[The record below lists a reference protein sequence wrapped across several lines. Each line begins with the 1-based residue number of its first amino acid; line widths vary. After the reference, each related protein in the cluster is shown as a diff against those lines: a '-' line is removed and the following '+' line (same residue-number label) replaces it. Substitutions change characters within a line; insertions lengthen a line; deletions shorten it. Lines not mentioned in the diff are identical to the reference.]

1 MPAARALQ
9 IAPLW
14 QNAPIDAGR
23 GAICYVFSLP
33 QSLARRLQS
42 GPIMTHAV
50 LTAAIDS
57 DWRLVSQER
66 PCPVCGAEDTCGI
79 HTVDKFACCARA
91 PSEWKLTNGS
101 WLHRLQSPQAPAPL
115 ADVPAR
121 LQPAAN
127 ANGLRF

>member
-9 IAPLW
+9 SAPLW
-14 QNAPIDAGR
+14 QNAPILMGR
-23 GAICYVFSLP
+23 KVFCSVFSEANA
-33 QSLARRLQS
+33 LARWLQTR
-42 GPIMTHAV
+42 PIMTHAV

-57 DWRLVSQER
+57 DWKLVSQER
-66 PCPVCGAEDTCGI
+66 PCPVCGAEDTCGV
-79 HTVDKFACCARA
+79 HTVDEFACCARA

-101 WLHRLQSPQAPAPL
+101 WLHRLQSAQAPAAL
-115 ADVPAR
+115 ADVSAR

>member
-1 MPAARALQ
+1 MPSARALQ

-14 QNAPIDAGR
+14 QNAPLVVR
-23 GAICYVFSLP
+23 RNVNCWLFS
-33 QSLARRLQS
+33 QCRRMARWLQT
-42 GPIMTHAV
+42 GPIMTRAV
-50 LTAAIDS
+50 LSPAIDS

-66 PCPVCGAEDTCGI
+66 PCPVCGAEDTCGV

-101 WLHRLQSPQAPAPL
+101 WLHRLQPQAPAVL

>member
-1 MPAARALQ
+1 
-9 IAPLW
+9 
-14 QNAPIDAGR
+14 
-23 GAICYVFSLP
+23 
-33 QSLARRLQS
+33 
-42 GPIMTHAV
+42 MTHAV
-50 LTAAIDS
+50 LSPAIDS

-66 PCPVCGAEDTCGI
+66 PCPVCGAEDTCGV
-79 HTVDKFACCARA
+79 HTVDEFACCARA

-101 WLHRLQSPQAPAPL
+101 WLHRLQSTQTPTVL